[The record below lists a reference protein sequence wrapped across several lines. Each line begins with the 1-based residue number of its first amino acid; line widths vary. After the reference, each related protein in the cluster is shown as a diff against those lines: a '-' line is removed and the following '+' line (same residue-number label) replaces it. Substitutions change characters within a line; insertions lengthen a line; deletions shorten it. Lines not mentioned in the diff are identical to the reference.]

1 MKKLFV
7 AVSLLFAA
15 SAYAEDGV
23 KLCPGMY
30 KVLAEDAKM
39 RVLKTTQKKGEHCAM
54 HTHKVLAAYVTKDSE
69 VTYVSPNGT
78 KKNMKYKAGDAF
90 LRPAVEHAHT
100 AVSDTEAVLVEFK

>member
-30 KVLAEDAKM
+30 
-39 RVLKTTQKKGEHCAM
+39 
-54 HTHKVLAAYVTKDSE
+54 KVLAAYVTKDSE